1 MNKIGLIAGSGRFPI
16 LLAQEIRKKGYEI
29 VTVAIENEAEKE
41 LSNVVDKLNWVNLG
55 QLQKL
60 INVFKENKV
69 RELVMAGKVTKAS
82 MYFGL
87 ELDDRFKKCLESM
100 KQKNDESILE
110 KLAEEFEKDG
120 IKVKDPS
127 EFLHNFLPKPG
138 LLTNNTPTSEQI
150 KDIDFSFYVAKKI
163 SHLDIGQTVVVKNQV
178 VLAVEAIEGTDKA
191 IVRGAGLGNG
201 NVVVAKVSRPN
212 QDMRFDIPAIGLTT
226 IKILNENKVSSL
238 VIDSSTIILDYE
250 EVIKQAEQN
259 NISIVVKAPIK
270 RLFFSTGEISGDL
283 HASHVVAKITESRK
297 DIVID
302 GIGGKYMAGEGV
314 NLIENISNLSEMGFF
329 EIIKSLGKY
338 KRLLDKVRQ
347 HLEEKRPDKVILVD
361 FAGLNFR
368 IGKIAKSLGIEVVYY
383 IPPKVWAWK
392 SNRIK
397 QMKAICDKVICLFDF
412 EKNIFDSNGFE
423 NVYYYGNPLVEFV
436 KPSKN
441 QNQFLSE
448 NPEIEKDDEVI
459 LLMPGSRNQEII
471 KHIPEMLK
479 TAEFL
484 YKKNPKLKFVLVK
497 APNVYIPIDPI
508 NVNVPLIV
516 KDSDIYCWL
525 RYSKFAIV
533 ASGTATLEAAISNIP
548 MAVVYK
554 VNPLTY
560 MMAKMLIDIKYVSLP
575 NIIAGYQVVPE
586 FIQKDFKAEIIADYI
601 NSLLE
606 NKEKYNFV
614 KEELDKAVS
623 KIYNTDILA
632 KISNVIL
639 EK

>member
-1 MNKIGLIAGSGRFPI
+1 
-16 LLAQEIRKKGYEI
+16 
-29 VTVAIENEAEKE
+29 
-41 LSNVVDKLNWVNLG
+41 
-55 QLQKL
+55 
-60 INVFKENKV
+60 
-69 RELVMAGKVTKAS
+69 
-82 MYFGL
+82 
-87 ELDDRFKKCLESM
+87 
-100 KQKNDESILE
+100 
-110 KLAEEFEKDG
+110 
-120 IKVKDPS
+120 
-127 EFLHNFLPKPG
+127 
-138 LLTNNTPTSEQI
+138 
-150 KDIDFSFYVAKKI
+150 
-163 SHLDIGQTVVVKNQV
+163 
-178 VLAVEAIEGTDKA
+178 
-191 IVRGAGLGNG
+191 
-201 NVVVAKVSRPN
+201 
-212 QDMRFDIPAIGLTT
+212 
-226 IKILNENKVSSL
+226 
-238 VIDSSTIILDYE
+238 
-250 EVIKQAEQN
+250 
-259 NISIVVKAPIK
+259 
-270 RLFFSTGEISGDL
+270 
-283 HASHVVAKITESRK
+283 
-297 DIVID
+297 
-302 GIGGKYMAGEGV
+302 
-314 NLIENISNLSEMGFF
+314 
-329 EIIKSLGKY
+329 
-338 KRLLDKVRQ
+338 
-347 HLEEKRPDKVILVD
+347 
-361 FAGLNFR
+361 
-368 IGKIAKSLGIEVVYY
+368 
-383 IPPKVWAWK
+383 PKVWAWK

-479 TAEFL
+479 TAELL

-497 APNVYIPIDPI
+497 APNVYILIDPA